1 MPVTQRFPN
10 GSRLSVIIPGSRIHT
25 GLLIAVCVV
34 FLAWLLLYRSRWG
47 YAIRMTGQNPVFAK
61 YSGINVGFVII
72 LSQVLGGL
80 IGGVGGAIEVLGM
93 YPRFSWVALTGFGW
107 DGVTIAIFAKN
118 NPAYVPLAALFLA
131 YLRRGAYLMSVKTDV
146 QSDLVGVIEAIMV
159 LLLLAEQFL
168 STYKQKMVYQETMQR
183 ARAVEQTMQLE
194 STEGKER

>member
-1 MPVTQRFPN
+1 
-10 GSRLSVIIPGSRIHT
+10 
-25 GLLIAVCVV
+25 
-34 FLAWLLLYRSRWG
+34 
-47 YAIRMTGQNPVFAK
+47 MTGQNPVFAK